1 VELVDAQRR
10 VHARGGQKKVDFY
23 LRPAEPIEAHRAFI
37 AAARPSEVY
46 RTPTEEEWDAFLAYF
61 EKSSTVTIPSAQAS
75 SPPAEEG
82 VPEGGVIRP
91 VRQGNQW
98 WVRPRCGS
106 AACWSASEARADS
119 TARRA

>member
-1 VELVDAQRR
+1 MELVDAQRR

-61 EKSSTVTIPSAQAS
+61 EKSSTVTIPL
-75 SPPAEEG
+75 
-82 VPEGGVIRP
+82 
-91 VRQGNQW
+91 
-98 WVRPRCGS
+98 
-106 AACWSASEARADS
+106 SASEFTPGRGGRA
-119 TARRA
+119 